1 MSTADSSTEIFAEL
15 HLDMWREVCQHIDIE
30 HAAARIARII
40 KRHIRIDQLV
50 VLEFDWTRC
59 CIILRAIAFQPDSLR
74 IPTVR
79 HIESDQQ
86 RRLLAWTRKRELLL
100 QKRAGPVH
108 QLSALLLSG
117 QPEGEWLIVP
127 LGKQDHAGA
136 LLVRAKPTRTF
147 ESSHVRM
154 FHSMI
159 KPLSA
164 ALENTRRLHELNAL
178 REAAEAEKRLA
189 LSRLGRTELRNTII
203 GADGGLKPVME
214 RIGLVA
220 KSDIP
225 VLIFGETG
233 SGKEVIARAI
243 HNRSPRAKHPFIRV
257 NCGAIPPE
265 LIDSELFGHK
275 KGAFT
280 GAIAMRQGWF
290 ERADEGT
297 LLLDEIGELPLA
309 AQVRLLRVLQ
319 EGAFQ
324 RVGGEKPI
332 RVDVRIIAA
341 THRDLPGMVQS
352 GKFREDLWYRISG
365 FPLVLPPL
373 RERKR
378 DIPVMAE
385 HFAQRAA
392 LRFGLKYQSPSREDH
407 AALIA
412 YDWPG
417 NVRELASVIDRAA
430 ILGDGESLEIE
441 RALGIAH
448 VIPEPQNQ
456 EDSDLRSNT
465 GSSVAT
471 LDEAMSA
478 HIQRV
483 LRLTHGRI
491 EGRDGAAELLRINP
505 HTLRARMRKLKI
517 RWSEFR
523 D

>member
-1 MSTADSSTEIFAEL
+1 MPMIDLTTEGSTQL

-40 KRHIRIDQLV
+40 KRHIPIDQLV
-50 VLEFDWTRC
+50 VLEFDWARRC
-59 CIILRAIAFQPDSLR
+59 VVLRALAFRTASHR
-74 IPTVR
+74 IPTV
-79 HIESDQQ
+79 HYIESDQQ
-86 RRLLAWTRKRELLL
+86 RRLLAWTRKRETLL
-100 QKRAGPVH
+100 QERAGPIH
-108 QLSALLLSG
+108 PLIELLLSD
-117 QPEGEWLIVP
+117 QPKGEWLIVP
-127 LGKQDHAGA
+127 LGKQEHAGA

-147 ESSHVRM
+147 KSSHVRI
-154 FHSMI
+154 FQELI
-159 KPLSA
+159 DPFSA

-214 RIGLVA
+214 RFELVA

-265 LIDSELFGHK
+265 LIDSELFGHQ

-297 LLLDEIGELPLA
+297 LLLDEIGDLPLA

-319 EGAFQ
+319 EGTFQ
-324 RVGGEKPI
+324 RVGGEKPV

-373 RERKR
+373 RERKN
-378 DIPVMAE
+378 DIP
-385 HFAQRAA
+385 FWQST
-392 LRFGLKYQSPSREDH
+392 SPSGPRSALALNIRVPLIKITRCWSPTTGQETSGSLH
-407 AALIA
+407 RLLIA
-412 YDWPG
+412 P
-417 NVRELASVIDRAA
+417 RFSATASLWKLSGRWVSPM
-430 ILGDGESLEIE
+430 LSLSRNIN
-441 RALGIAH
+441 RLPI
-448 VIPEPQNQ
+448 
-456 EDSDLRSNT
+456 
-465 GSSVAT
+465 
-471 LDEAMSA
+471 SA
-478 HIQRV
+478 EYRPACCHSR
-483 LRLTHGRI
+483 
-491 EGRDGAAELLRINP
+491 
-505 HTLRARMRKLKI
+505 
-517 RWSEFR
+517 
-523 D
+523 